1 VEDIQYHSTVQA
13 DGKRRWLYPLVR
25 KDKFYTYRSFLGYT
39 LLLFLFVAP
48 FLKINGNQLLL
59 INVIERKFII
69 FGQVIWPQDFFIFV
83 LASLLALVSIV
94 LFTIAFG
101 RVFCGW
107 ICPQTIFLEL
117 VFRKIEIWIEG
128 EPAARKKLDEGEW
141 TTEKIWKKTLKHS
154 LYILISFL
162 IANTFLAYII
172 GSDELIKIMTSSPG
186 EHIVGFISIWLF
198 TFAFYAVFSHVREIV
213 CTVICP
219 YGRLQGVLL
228 DKNSLTVAYNY
239 VRGEPRG
246 RLKRRDA
253 DQTPKGDC
261 VDCNLCVAV
270 CPTGIDIRQ
279 GTQLECVNCTACI
292 DACNQVM
299 DKINKP
305 RNLIGYYS
313 EEMIKTQSK
322 PSFTF
327 RMKAYSIV
335 ILLML
340 GIISYFIWNQKNV
353 DVIVLRA
360 GGMLY
365 QEQEGGYVSNLYN
378 GEFVNKTAQSVKIGL
393 KGVDE
398 DIKIKWVQPV
408 DSLRRESSK
417 KGTFFLMIPKSKI
430 HQAKNVIK
438 LKVLENGEE
447 VYEIKTNFLGPVS
460 RKISK

>member
-1 VEDIQYHSTVQA
+1 MEEIQYHSTVQA

-25 KDKFYTYRSFLGYT
+25 KDKFYTYRSLLGYS
-39 LLLFLFVAP
+39 LLAFLFVAP
-48 FLKINGNQLLL
+48 FVKIKGNQLLL
-59 INVIERKFII
+59 INIIERKFII

-83 LASLLALVSIV
+83 LASLLALISIV

-107 ICPQTIFLEL
+107 VCPQTIFLEL
-117 VFRKIEIWIEG
+117 VFRRIEIWIEG
-128 EPAARKKLDEGEW
+128 EPAARKKLDESPW
-141 TTEKIWKKTLKHS
+141 TAEKIWKKSLKHG

-162 IANTFLAYII
+162 IANTFLAYVI
-172 GSDELIKIMTSSPG
+172 GSDELIKIMTSPPQD
-186 EHIVGFISIWLF
+186 HLVGFISIWLF
-198 TFAFYAVFSHVREIV
+198 TFTFYAVFSHVREIV

-246 RLKRRDA
+246 KLKKGID
-253 DQTPKGDC
+253 TETKGDC

-313 EEMIKTQSK
+313 EEMIKTNKK
-322 PSFTF
+322 PEFSF
-327 RMKAYSIV
+327 RMKAYSFV
-335 ILLML
+335 ILVMV
-340 GIISYFIWNQKNV
+340 GVIAYFIWNQKNV

-360 GGMLY
+360 GGTLY
-365 QEQEGGYVSNLYN
+365 QEQQDGYISNLYN
-378 GEFVNKTAQSVKIGL
+378 GEFVNKTTKPVKVDIE
-393 KGVDE
+393 GVDKNV
-398 DIKIKWVQPV
+398 KIKWIQPV
-408 DSLRRESSK
+408 DSLARESSK
-417 KGTFFLMIPKSKI
+417 KGTFFLLMPKNKI
-430 HQAKNVIK
+430 NQAKNVIK
-438 LKVLENGEE
+438 LRVLENGQET
-447 VYEIKTNFLGPVS
+447 YEIKTNFLGPVS
-460 RKISK
+460 RKIKK